1 MKKEKAVGLYAGF
14 CTSYETKCLPF
25 IHALRHRKALS
36 FYPPARAGRPL
47 LWRRY
52 TRTFNFQN
60 ARPGCRH
67 PAGGLLPRLLTL
79 TVLADGGSFLLHALT
94 LADYFPLRSGMPCV
108 ARTFLS
114 RPKPAAASRPT
125 ALMSQKYFFF
135 SS

>member
-1 MKKEKAVGLYAGF
+1 MKKEKQSACKPGSVPRMKRSACHLSTPCVTVGSIVLPSGSGGPPLFVAPVYA
-14 CTSYETKCLPF
+14 
-25 IHALRHRKALS
+25 
-36 FYPPARAGRPL
+36 
-47 LWRRY
+47 
-52 TRTFNFQN
+52 NFQLPECT
-60 ARPGCRH
+60 ARMSPSGRWALT
-67 PAGGLLPRLLTL
+67 PFTL